1 MWPHLRLPREVGAM
15 AEAQGERWTFRQ
27 KWHPSVFPH
36 TWPVVT
42 ISHET
47 EDQGIALGRSV
58 AERLGFGYWDR
69 DLVME
74 LADLMNEKT
83 ATSMMLEESTRTAIE
98 EFLGASMPSQEN
110 GSTDYADLVRRIFD
124 SLAHRGGAVIVGR
137 GAQFLVAPRES
148 LRVRLVSPLA
158 TRANQFGDN
167 ESAAF
172 VLHAM
177 GHDVA
182 DPAYFD
188 LVVNT
193 ESYLRESALTLVLM
207 AYFAKFGYWP
217 LTARGLI
224 AGTLPGLAPALAPM
238 RP

>member
-15 AEAQGERWTFRQ
+15 AEAQGERWTLRQ
-27 KWHPSVFPH
+27 KWHPSAFLH

-58 AERLGFGYWDR
+58 AGQLGFGYWDR
-69 DLVME
+69 DLVLE
-74 LADLMNEKT
+74 LASLMHEKT
-83 ATSMMLEESTRTAIE
+83 ATSMMLEESTRAAIE
-98 EFLGASMPSQEN
+98 EFLGASMPSQETA
-110 GSTDYADLVRRIFD
+110 STDYTDLVRRIFN
-124 SLAHRGGAVIVGR
+124 SIAHRGGAVIVGR
-137 GAQFLVAPRES
+137 GAQFLVAPHES

-158 TRANQFGDN
+158 KRETQLGDN
-167 ESAAF
+167 ESASF

-193 ESYLRESALTLVLM
+193 ESYLRDSALSLVLM
-207 AYFAKFGYWP
+207 AYFAKFGHWP
-217 LTARGLI
+217 STARGLI
-224 AGTLPGLAPALAPM
+224 AGILPGLAPGPAPM
-238 RP
+238 GP